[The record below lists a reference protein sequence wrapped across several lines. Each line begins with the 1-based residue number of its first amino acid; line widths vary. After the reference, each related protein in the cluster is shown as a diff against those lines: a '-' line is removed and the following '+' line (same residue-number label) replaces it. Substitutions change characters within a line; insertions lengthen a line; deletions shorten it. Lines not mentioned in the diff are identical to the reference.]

1 MLKQFLLLGF
11 LAFTVVFVSLSTPIY
26 AMSLDDD
33 EEDAEDVADLLEKA
47 KSAGKSESFGEADAL
62 LKKAKMYG
70 VSTDDTQEASSY
82 VAKKKQARDERLERE
97 RKEKERLA
105 RLKRE
110 KEERERQARLARQ
123 RVQQSA
129 QSRSRYISSLGYCTS
144 SLTHDSIWSRGCIKL
159 NNGSTIWANLLR
171 KSGGCWSLLVGSSE
185 TNIYGNCSNCSN
197 DMNGY
202 WSCNASGYGS
212 FSYQGDPSNA
222 VNSIVQRS
230 N

>member
-1 MLKQFLLLGF
+1 MFRVVLLGF
-11 LAFTVVFVSLSTPIY
+11 LLFTMTCVVVLTPSY
-26 AMSLDDD
+26 AISLDDD
-33 EEDAEDVADLLEKA
+33 EEDAEDVADLLEEA
-47 KSAGKSESFGEADAL
+47 KKAGKSESFSKADEL

-70 VSTDDTQEASSY
+70 VSSDDTQEASKY
-82 VAKKKQARDERLERE
+82 VSQKKQARDERLERE
-97 RKEKERLA
+97 RQAK
-105 RLKRE
+105 LKRK

-123 RVQQSA
+123 REQQST

-197 DMNGY
+197 DTNGY

-212 FSYQGDPSNA
+212 FSYQGDPANA
-222 VNSIVQRS
+222 VNAIVQRS